1 MDRTDFETS
10 LRALP
15 PDTSVGRLTRRFN
28 HAFRS
33 TQDLDS
39 AMAAV
44 NELLDRPLIYQEF
57 FAAIK
62 K

>member
-1 MDRTDFETS
+1 MDRMDFEAALRTS
-10 LRALP
+10 P
-15 PDTSVGRLTRRFN
+15 PDASVARLTRRFN
-28 HAFRS
+28 HAFRA
-33 TQDLDS
+33 TQDLDC

-44 NELLDRPLIYQEF
+44 NELLDRPLTYQEF

>member
-1 MDRTDFETS
+1 MDRDMFETS
-10 LRALP
+10 LRASL
-15 PDTSVGRLTRRFN
+15 PDTSVARLTKRFN
-28 HAFRS
+28 HAFRT

-44 NELLDRPLIYQEF
+44 NELLDRPLSYQEF
-57 FAAIK
+57 FATIK

>member
-1 MDRTDFETS
+1 MDRHTFETS
-10 LRALP
+10 LRASP
-15 PDTSVGRLTRRFN
+15 PDTSVARLTKRFN

-44 NELLDRPLIYQEF
+44 NELLDRPLTYQEF
-57 FAAIK
+57 FAAIRK
-62 K
+62 

>member
-1 MDRTDFETS
+1 MDRATFES
-10 LRALP
+10 ALRASP
-15 PDTSVGRLTRRFN
+15 PDSSMGRLTRRFN
-28 HAFRS
+28 HAFRT

-44 NELLDRPLIYQEF
+44 NELLVRPLTYQEF
-57 FAAIK
+57 FAALK

>member
-1 MDRTDFETS
+1 MDRTDFES
-10 LRALP
+10 ALRASP
-15 PDTSVGRLTRRFN
+15 PDSSVARLTRRFN
-28 HAFRS
+28 HAFRA
-33 TQDLDS
+33 TQDLDC

-44 NELLDRPLIYQEF
+44 NELLDRPLTYQEF

>member
-1 MDRTDFETS
+1 MDPAS
-10 LRALP
+10 LEAAFRAP
-15 PDTSVGRLTRRFN
+15 APDRSLAKLARRFE

-44 NELLDRPLIYQEF
+44 NELLDRPLSYQEF
-57 FAAIK
+57 IATIRK
-62 K
+62 